1 MEYNIVK
8 QGTHPSTQVGN
19 WGSHDDAQSG
29 QVVASV
35 DMPCELKAMLY
46 NMLLVVEEM
55 CFLIRMLLK
64 RCVGVHFDENMC

>member
-1 MEYNIVK
+1 MEYNIVKNREHIRVK
-8 QGTHPSTQVGN
+8 QGTHPSAQVGN

-35 DMPCELKAMLY
+35 DMPRELKAMLY

-55 CFLIRMLLK
+55 CW
-64 RCVGVHFDENMC
+64 

>member
-55 CFLIRMLLK
+55 CW
-64 RCVGVHFDENMC
+64 